1 MEHSG
6 ENRVAKIEF
15 YWHKVR
21 NRVLSFH
28 GTTTLDDSCFEQHTF
43 GKRGLAATFG
53 ANERNVFNFVGLINS
68 HIKAF

>member
-1 MEHSG
+1 MEYSG
-6 ENRVAKIEF
+6 KNRVAKIEF
-15 YWHKVR
+15 YWHEVR

-53 ANERNVFNFVGLINS
+53 ANERDVFNFVGLINS